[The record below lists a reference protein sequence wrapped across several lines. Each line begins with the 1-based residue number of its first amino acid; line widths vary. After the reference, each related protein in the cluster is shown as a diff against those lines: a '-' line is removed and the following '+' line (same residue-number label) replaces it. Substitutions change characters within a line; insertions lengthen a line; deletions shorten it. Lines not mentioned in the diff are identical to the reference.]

1 MIRSLLIG
9 LVFSIFFLPVLAQEG
24 GSTKDDKG
32 EFSGNF
38 QTTNQFYVRDSSIG
52 ATTTQYQ
59 KQLSSTDAWLWLN
72 YKRNG
77 YTFTARF
84 DLFNNSPLQNPQEA
98 FTRSG
103 LGIYSVRKDLENM
116 SITVGY
122 FYDQFAS
129 GMVFRSY
136 EDRNLGLDFAVQG
149 AHLKF
154 TPTPNTTIKAFTG
167 LQKYRFDLR
176 PVVLKGVNA
185 EHHFDIN
192 ETFSLEPG
200 ASFVN
205 RTIDPTTMNSMAASI
220 NNYSLENRFY
230 PKYNVFVYNVYN
242 TLRYKNFSW
251 YLELAAKT
259 PEAIINPNNDRMEL
273 HEGNVLL
280 TSMSYSTKGFGVN
293 AQYRRIEKFS
303 FRTSPEE
310 NQNLGMIAY
319 LPSITRQNVYR
330 LLARYNAFTQEF
342 GENGLQLELSY
353 KPKFLKKH
361 QTQINFNSSLA
372 TPLDGFRGKT
382 VNPVNMDAD
391 TNRYFREYYFELQ
404 HKFTKKFKL
413 LIGYQLINYNQRL
426 FEAKPGVPYVR
437 AQTVFGEATYKLTNS
452 HSIRVESQF
461 LQTGEDLGNFVNGLV
476 EFNMAPHYSFSFGD
490 MVNVSPGYRNQ
501 PPPGEDFD
509 IVHYWNLFMAY
520 TEKNTRFTAGY
531 IRQVEG
537 VNCTGGVCRV
547 EPAFSGV
554 RLTLTTNF

>member
-1 MIRSLLIG
+1 MRKLLY
-9 LVFSIFFLPVLAQEG
+9 LLLLTLPSAIAFAQQ
-24 GSTKDDKG
+24 TDNDKG

-38 QTTNQFYVRDSSIG
+38 QTTNQFYVKDSSIG

-72 YKRNG
+72 YKRAG

-84 DLFNNSPLQNPQEA
+84 DLFNNSPLMNPQEA
-98 FTRSG
+98 YTKSG
-103 LGIYSVRKDLENM
+103 LGIYSVRKDMDKL

-149 AHLKF
+149 AHIKF
-154 TPTPNTTIKAFTG
+154 TPTENTTIKAFTG

-185 EHHFDIN
+185 EHHFDVSEQISM
-192 ETFSLEPG
+192 EAG
-200 ASFVN
+200 ASLVN
-205 RTIDPTTMNSMAASI
+205 RTIDPTTMNTIASAI

-230 PKYNVFVYNVYN
+230 PTYNVFVYNLYN
-242 TLRYKNFSW
+242 TMRYKNLTW

-259 PEAIINPNNDRMEL
+259 PEAIVNPYNDRMEL
-273 HEGNVLL
+273 HDGKVLL
-280 TSMSYSTKGFGVN
+280 TSLSYATKGLGIN

-303 FRTSPEE
+303 FRTSPLE
-310 NQNLGMIAY
+310 NQNLGMVAY
-319 LPSITRQNVYR
+319 LPSVTRQNVYR

-342 GENGLQLELSY
+342 GEHGLQIDISY

-361 QTQINFNSSLA
+361 QTQFNFNTSLA
-372 TPLDGFRGKT
+372 TPLDYFKGNT
-382 VNPVNMDAD
+382 VNPVNFSAD
-391 TNRYFREYYFELQ
+391 SNRYFREYYFEVQ
-404 HKFTKKFKL
+404 HKFTRKFKML
-413 LIGYQLINYNQRL
+413 LGYQMINYNQRL
-426 FEAKPGVPYVR
+426 YEAKPGVPYVR
-437 AQTVFGEATYKLTNS
+437 AQTIFGEATYKLTPT
-452 HSIRVESQF
+452 HSIRVESQY
-461 LQTGEDLGNFVNGLV
+461 LQTAEDLGNFANGLV
-476 EFNMAPHYSFSFGD
+476 EFNMAPHYSFSVGD
-490 MVNVSPGYRNQ
+490 MVNVKPGFRNQ
-501 PPPGEDFD
+501 PPPGKKFE
-509 IVHYWNLFMAY
+509 IVHYWNVFMAY